1 MSPKGAPHPRTP
13 TRRHLCL
20 PGDVAGGLG
29 DIVGTFGDTPT
40 SPKGAPRPYSP
51 PQHRRPSRGRG
62 DPGGTPG
69 DKGGLR
75 RGQSRSQE
83 GLGVLGGGG
92 GGPPRR
98 WRSLEA
104 VGGPRGGPRF
114 SRFLDELTRRVLSPA
129 HLRALGWP
137 PRTSGSPRTLEAS
150 WVSGSP
156 RTSGSL
162 PPQGGVPGGGQGPS
176 GGAMEEEEEEEE
188 EDGGQEPGAAGG
200 AGGPRGPPPAR
211 AELDAL
217 RERMDRLQDDYANS
231 QRLNQL
237 LEERLRGLAQAVA
250 LERAALTQRVAE
262 VLQRVLGGPPGT
274 APPPGT
280 PAAASG
286 RAEDEAEDEEGPLL
300 PPPAFR
306 DPPRP

>member
-1 MSPKGAPHPRTP
+1 
-13 TRRHLCL
+13 
-20 PGDVAGGLG
+20 
-29 DIVGTFGDTPT
+29 
-40 SPKGAPRPYSP
+40 
-51 PQHRRPSRGRG
+51 
-62 DPGGTPG
+62 
-69 DKGGLR
+69 
-75 RGQSRSQE
+75 
-83 GLGVLGGGG
+83 
-92 GGPPRR
+92 
-98 WRSLEA
+98 
-104 VGGPRGGPRF
+104 
-114 SRFLDELTRRVLSPA
+114 
-129 HLRALGWP
+129 
-137 PRTSGSPRTLEAS
+137 
-150 WVSGSP
+150 
-156 RTSGSL
+156 
-162 PPQGGVPGGGQGPS
+162 
-176 GGAMEEEEEEEE
+176 MEEEEEEEE

-217 RERMDRLQDDYANS
+217 RERLDRLQDDYTNS

-274 APPPGT
+274 VPPPGT